1 MDPDYL
7 HDGDVDGVGDGVSL
21 PQQEVDV
28 EGLEE
33 LFVVLSA
40 DAFVLSGDGHI
51 ERRFFRAGFRKR
63 RWRFLRRGVRIECS
77 VEMPACQSCSF
88 KKFHYISAFP
98 FPEELTL
105 TLLRKI
111 VQGSLYL
118 QKYMQC
124 PKADPSKTKG
134 ATFKSCSEKSPNE
147 ESPNK
152 KSPSPGKS

>member
-1 MDPDYL
+1 M
-7 HDGDVDGVGDGVSL
+7 DGVGDGVSL

-40 DAFVLSGDGHI
+40 DAFVLSSDGHI

-77 VEMPACQSCSF
+77 VEMPARQSCSF

-98 FPEELTL
+98 FPEDLTLTLFKAELTL